1 MKKTHVLI
9 AIVALLSWTQN
20 TVQAQTF
27 KTATGI
33 VSFTSKTDFETF
45 EAINNQVSAAYS
57 KGKIQFRVPVN
68 AFIFEKKLMQT
79 HFQENYME
87 SAKYPNGSFKGTVIY
102 PENFK
107 LSTKAQ
113 NVKVKG
119 IFNIHGV
126 EKETEISGSITQ
138 TKTGILLSANFSILL
153 NDFNINIPVSS
164 INKIAQN
171 IDIRVDAQLTA
182 K

>member
-1 MKKTHVLI
+1 
-9 AIVALLSWTQN
+9 
-20 TVQAQTF
+20 
-27 KTATGI
+27 
-33 VSFTSKTDFETF
+33 
-45 EAINNQVSAAYS
+45 
-57 KGKIQFRVPVN
+57 
-68 AFIFEKKLMQT
+68 MQT

>member
-1 MKKTHVLI
+1 MKKSHIII
-9 AIVALLSWTQN
+9 AFVALISFTQN
-20 TVQAQTF
+20 VVKAQTF

-57 KGKIQFRVPVN
+57 KNKIQFRVPVN

-87 SAKYPNGSFKGTVIY
+87 SSKFPNGSFKGTIVY

-107 LSTKAQ
+107 PTAKAQ

-119 IFNIHGV
+119 TFNIHGV
-126 EKETEISGSITQ
+126 EKETEISGSIIQ
-138 TKTGILLSANFSILL
+138 TKNGVNLVANFSILL
-153 NDFNINIPVSS
+153 IDFNINIPSTVV
-164 INKIAQN
+164 NKIAPN
-171 IDIRVDAQLTA
+171 IDIRVDAQLS
-182 K
+182 KK

>member
-1 MKKTHVLI
+1 MKKSHILI
-9 AIVALLSWTQN
+9 AFVALLSWSQN
-20 TVQAQTF
+20 TIQAQTF

-33 VSFTSKTDFETF
+33 VSFTSKTDYETF

-107 LSTKAQ
+107 LSSKAQ
-113 NVKVKG
+113 NVRVKG
-119 IFNIHGV
+119 VFNIHGV
-126 EKETEISGSITQ
+126 EKETEILGSITQ
-138 TKTGILLSANFSILL
+138 TKSGIGLVANFSIMLS
-153 NDFNINIPVSS
+153 DFNINIPSMAV
-164 INKIAQN
+164 NKIAPN
-171 IDIRVDAQLTA
+171 IDIRVNAELP
-182 K
+182 KK